1 MTAAAASDSRNDATL
16 CCKVTS
22 MSPDRRTLA
31 SFLGNCAGSTA
42 VEFAVLAPILIVLV
56 AGLVDLGQSL
66 YTSMLLR
73 TAARAGA
80 AYAMT
85 NPADTEGARQVV
97 FHSAGMDSTALEV
110 TANRYCECPDGSS
123 VSCSGTCTDGGTIS
137 TFVEIKASQRV
148 ATVSSYAGLLA
159 PVVLSGKAVF
169 RVR

>member
-1 MTAAAASDSRNDATL
+1 MTAAAASDSRIDATP

-22 MSPDRRTLA
+22 MSPERCTLA
-31 SFLGNCAGSTA
+31 SLGNCAGSAA

-97 FHSAGMDSTALEV
+97 FHSAGMDSSALEV
-110 TANRYCECPDGSS
+110 TANQYCECPDGSS